1 MKGILIYKGKYGATQ
16 QYAEWIGDELQ
27 LPVFKNDSLRADEW
41 NKNDFI
47 VIGSS
52 VYEGKLLLNGWL
64 KRNIPDLLNKNIFLF
79 IVCATPADQKEKV
92 DQIVLQNVP
101 AILRNQ
107 CTIFFLR
114 GRVVIKDLSWLDGLM
129 LKMAARFTKDPEEKK
144 GMTQGFDAVKK
155 ENILPLVNAVKAV
168 QSQPVTKEGVP
179 DLSGSD

>member
-1 MKGILIYKGKYGATQ
+1 M
-16 QYAEWIGDELQ
+16 
-27 LPVFKNDSLRADEW
+27 
-41 NKNDFI
+41 
-47 VIGSS
+47 
-52 VYEGKLLLNGWL
+52 
-64 KRNIPDLLNKNIFLF
+64 F